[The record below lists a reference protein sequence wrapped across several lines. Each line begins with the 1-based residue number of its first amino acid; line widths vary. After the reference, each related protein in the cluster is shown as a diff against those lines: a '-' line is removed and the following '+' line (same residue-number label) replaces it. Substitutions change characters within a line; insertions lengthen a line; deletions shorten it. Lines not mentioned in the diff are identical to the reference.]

1 MKTKYLFSC
10 WIAIIILYSLPLIS
24 ISQPAF
30 PEPGMV
36 YSDANIPRID
46 ILIHPDSLFLIYE
59 YPESDHEYPA
69 TFIFDNGTIK
79 DTIDLVGF
87 RLRGNTS
94 RWAAKKSFKVSFN
107 TFIPG
112 RKYYGVEKMN
122 LNGEHNDPSVIRSKL
137 CWDLLRELKVPV
149 PRSNHVEVFINGSY
163 YGLYINVEHIDEE
176 FVLSRFGDNDGN
188 LYKCLWPADLNYLG
202 TNPDLYKFEE
212 NGRRTYELKTN
223 ENIDDYSDLA
233 HFIDVLNNTP
243 INEFPCEIEKVFNVF
258 DYLKVMASDVST
270 ANWDGYIFNKNN
282 FYLYHNTA
290 SGQFEYIPYDLDNT
304 FGIDWFGIDW
314 STRNVYS
321 WEQSQENRPLFERIL
336 QVQRYRDIYS
346 YYLNLI
352 ADSLAKPASFF
363 PLIEDIKDKIYPS
376 VANDPYYPQDYGYS
390 TTDFLNS
397 YTQALG
403 AHVPV
408 GLEPFIAQRRQSTL
422 NQIVINDISPVVNY
436 FNHTPAITNQE
447 IWIRAFA
454 MDDQSL
460 AEVILVL
467 SGDVNPVQEITM
479 LDDGLHHDFE
489 AGDNFFGAS
498 AGIFTSESQI
508 GVNIRCTDN
517 MGNTSYLYCEP
528 RNILVGSPVIP
539 ELYINEFMASNAT
552 TIADEYGEFDDWV
565 EIYNAGTEPV
575 WLGNLFLS
583 DNLSNPDKWQFPD
596 FTIAP
601 DSYLLIWADDQP
613 EQGPFHATYKLD
625 KDGEQIGIFGP
636 EEMGY
641 PVIDSLSY
649 GIQETD
655 ISYGR
660 YPDAGNIW
668 QNFIYPTPGYSN
680 TSGMGTNE
688 IFSEN
693 ALLVYPNP
701 CSSGKL
707 FLPEAMDVRIYNISG
722 QVIMSNH
729 NSTWLDV
736 SGLKPGI
743 YFVTGT
749 NGLSGKFLIQ

>member
-1 MKTKYLFSC
+1 MKTKYAFFS
-10 WIAIIILYSLPLIS
+10 WIAIMTFYTLPLIS
-24 ISQPAF
+24 TSQPAF

-36 YSDANIPRID
+36 YSDVNIPRID
-46 ILIHPDSLFLIYE
+46 ILIHPDSLLLIYE

-69 TFIFDNGTIK
+69 TFVFDNGTIR
-79 DTIDLVGF
+79 DTADNVGF

-112 RKYYGVEKMN
+112 RKYYGIEKMN

-137 CWDLLRELKVPV
+137 CWDLLRELGVPA
-149 PRSNHVEVFINGSY
+149 PRSNHVEVYINDSF

-176 FVLSRFGDNDGN
+176 FVLSRFGNNDGN

-202 TNPDLYKFEE
+202 TNPNLYKFEE
-212 NGRRTYELKTN
+212 NGRRAYELKTN
-223 ENIDDYSDLA
+223 ESLDDYSDLT

-258 DYLKVMASDVST
+258 DYLKIMASDVST

-314 STRNVYS
+314 STRDVYS

-346 YYLNLI
+346 YYLNI
-352 ADSLAKPASFF
+352 FSDSLANPASFF
-363 PLIEDIKDKIYPS
+363 PQIEDIRDKIYPS

-397 YTQALG
+397 YTQSLG

-408 GLEPFIAQRRQSTL
+408 GLEPYISQRRQATL
-422 NQIVINDISPVVNY
+422 NQIVINDISPVINY

-447 IWIRAFA
+447 IWMRAYA
-454 MDDQSL
+454 MDDRSL
-460 AEVILVL
+460 AEVILEL
-467 SGDVNPVQEITM
+467 SGDVNPIQEVPM

-489 AGDNFFGAS
+489 AGDGIFGAS
-498 AGIFTSESQI
+498 AGVFTSEAQI
-508 GVNIRCTDN
+508 GVNIRCTDD
-517 MGNTSYLYCEP
+517 MGNISYLYCEP

-539 ELYINEFMASNAT
+539 ELFINEFMASNAT

-575 WLGNLFLS
+575 WLGNLFLT
-583 DNLSNPDKWQFPD
+583 DNLENPDKWQFPD
-596 FTIAP
+596 YTLAP

-660 YPDAGNIW
+660 YPNAAMNW
-668 QNFIYPTPGYSN
+668 QTFNYPTPGYSN
-680 TSGMGTNE
+680 TSGLGLFEYPKDQQLM
-688 IFSEN
+688 F
-693 ALLVYPNP
+693 YPNP
-701 CSSGKL
+701 ASGDNIRLFQNSDIRIYDYSGRLVSWRNKTDKVEIGNLTPGMYIIIDEYGRNGKL
-707 FLPEAMDVRIYNISG
+707 IVY
-722 QVIMSNH
+722 
-729 NSTWLDV
+729 
-736 SGLKPGI
+736 
-743 YFVTGT
+743 
-749 NGLSGKFLIQ
+749 